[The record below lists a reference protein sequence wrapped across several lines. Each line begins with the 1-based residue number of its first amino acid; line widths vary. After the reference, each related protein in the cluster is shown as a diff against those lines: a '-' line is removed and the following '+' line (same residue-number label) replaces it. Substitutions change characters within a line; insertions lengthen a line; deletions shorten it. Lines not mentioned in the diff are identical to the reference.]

1 MTKPEKL
8 SVRKKIVNLLINIMI
23 LLVSL
28 SVVVIIAELT
38 LPLMKSRNIEEAV
51 NTANVVME
59 NNTGNTLIPFTALL
73 NATNVVG
80 LTAVSLGTGLTT
92 GTTTAFIIGTNTIVL
107 SNATMPFSV
116 NNVQD
121 DVTSGSLAFTTSAQP
136 ALTVTITLPT
146 ITGPIIADG
155 IRISIA

>member
-1 MTKPEKL
+1 MPSAPTLIDTAIKL
-8 SVRKKIVNLLINIMI
+8 TIDGVDYY
-23 LLVSL
+23 L
-28 SVVVIIAELT
+28 SAST
-38 LPLMKSRNIEEAV
+38 TAPV

-92 GTTTAFIIGTNTIVL
+92 GTTTAFVIGTNTIVL

-121 DVTSGSLAFTTSAQP
+121 DVTSGSLAYTTSAQP
-136 ALTVTITLPT
+136 ALTVTITLPS

-155 IRISIA
+155 VRISIA